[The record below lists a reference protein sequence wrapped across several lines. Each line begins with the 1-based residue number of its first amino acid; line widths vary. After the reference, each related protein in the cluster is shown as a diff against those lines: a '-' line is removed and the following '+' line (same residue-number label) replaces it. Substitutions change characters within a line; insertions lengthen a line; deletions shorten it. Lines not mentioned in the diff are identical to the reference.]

1 MALICFEQHWYYRAP
16 SNAASFL
23 ARHVLVTTSDF
34 GIEEQHHPT
43 TERVAAA
50 EDVVSGIRR
59 GSEEAGDGAFLET

>member
-1 MALICFEQHWYYRAP
+1 M
-16 SNAASFL
+16 
-23 ARHVLVTTSDF
+23 LVTTSDF

-59 GSEEAGDGAFLET
+59 DSEDAGDTFLWRHNVAAEDRNSVAFTSADI